1 MPVSGLPRLEM
12 LWESRDPG
20 ETLRARFGFDGVGD
34 VVAWLTSTL
43 ADSWGIQVS
52 SCARITM
59 SDTNALAW
67 VSTSS
72 GPMVAKWGVAPER
85 FPRLAALAALTT
97 WLDEQHLPVSRPVP
111 TADGR
116 VQLQADGVSL
126 GLQREIAGHLLET
139 SSPRQVRAAGV
150 ALCRLHDAL
159 ATAPEV
165 HRFPAPPMAPG
176 SLRARIGTWLQ
187 AAPEHLPPDGRDA
200 LRALLDDA
208 PYEALPVQLVH
219 GDFRSANV
227 LCDEDDVVAVIDFE
241 EARFDHRVDE
251 VARSAVLLG
260 TRFHDWGPVS
270 SEVRSQLLDGY
281 QSVRPFTAA
290 ESAWWPILV
299 LWASLMMVPAVEDEA
314 GWGLA
319 ARDYVYELQLTT

>member
-1 MPVSGLPRLEM
+1 MPASRLPRLEM

-43 ADSWGIQVS
+43 ADSWGIHVS

-59 SDTNALAW
+59 SDSNALAW
-67 VSTSS
+67 LATPY
-72 GPMVAKWGVAPER
+72 GPMVAKWGTAPER
-85 FPRLAALAALTT
+85 FPRLAALAGLTT

-116 VQLQADGVSL
+116 VQLQIDGVSL
-126 GLQREIAGHLLET
+126 GLQRQIAGHLLET

-159 ATAPEV
+159 ATYPEV
-165 HRFPAPPMAPG
+165 HRFPAPATAPG
-176 SLRARIGTWLQ
+176 SLRARIEAWLE
-187 AAPEHLPPDGRDA
+187 AAPEHLPPRGRHA
-200 LRALLDDA
+200 LWVLLQDA

-227 LCDEDDVVAVIDFE
+227 LCDEHDVVAVIDFE
-241 EARFDHRVDE
+241 EARFDHRVVE
-251 VARSAVLLG
+251 AARSAVLLG

-270 SEVRSQLLDGY
+270 SEVRSQFLDGY

-290 ESAWWPILV
+290 EAAWWPLLV
-299 LWASLMMVPAVEDEA
+299 LWASLMMVPAGEDRT
-314 GWGLA
+314 GWGSA
-319 ARDYVYELQLTT
+319 ARDYVDELQLRK